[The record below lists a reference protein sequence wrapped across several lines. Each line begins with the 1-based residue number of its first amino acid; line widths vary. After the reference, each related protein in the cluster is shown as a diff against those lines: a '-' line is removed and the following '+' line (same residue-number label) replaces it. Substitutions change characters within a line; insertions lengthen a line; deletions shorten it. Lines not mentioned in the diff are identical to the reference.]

1 MRTMLDALDPLNIP
15 LGTPMDLL
23 ATYIDHAEID
33 SHGLGRARFPHTVD
47 VTISAHVHAAHVL
60 DVENFAASPSDV
72 PHWMGLGSQ
81 CRTVYCTASTWQLV
95 LDACLD
101 SHVPPPMHWVAEWNN
116 IADVP
121 SGTVAHQYSDGPAG
135 NPYDVSAVADFWPT
149 VDAPPP
155 PPQPVVVPE
164 VEMFLLDSGTAQW
177 LVSDSWAIDLL
188 DPKNQA
194 SAPAG
199 IPRWTFASGSDAT
212 AVVNAA
218 LSTALNLSALAAG
231 QQTLQTLLSDLITAV
246 GAIPTNAP
254 AGTFT
259 ATVTPQGSTS

>member
-23 ATYIDHAEID
+23 ATYIDHVEID

-60 DVENFAASPSDV
+60 DVENFAAAPSDV

-101 SHVPPPMHWVAEWNN
+101 AHVPPPMHWVAEWNN
-116 IADVP
+116 VADVP
-121 SGTVAHQYSDGPAG
+121 SGTVAHQFSDGPAG

-155 PPQPVVVPE
+155 PPTPLPE
-164 VEMFLLDSGTAQW
+164 VPMSLVLVDSGSAQW
-177 LVSDSWAIDLL
+177 TVADAWAVQMH

-194 SAPAG
+194 AAPAG
-199 IPRWTFASGSDAT
+199 IPKWTFASGADAT
-212 AVVNAA
+212 AIVNAA
-218 LSTALNLSALAAG
+218 LANAAYVADTAASLE
-231 QQTLQTLLSDLITAV
+231 TLKTLIGDLITAV
-246 GAIPTNAP
+246 QAIPTNAP

-259 ATVTPQGSTS
+259 ATVTPQGSGS